1 MDVSLTM
8 WTLTILG
15 LSALIAVDFFIGRKP
30 HDVSIKEAGIWT
42 VVWIVL
48 AALFGLG
55 LLVFGESQASGE
67 FFAGFI
73 TEKSL
78 SVDNLFVFVL
88 IMAKFAVPSHL
99 QQRVLLIGVL
109 IALVLR
115 AIFIAA
121 GAAII
126 ASFSWVFYIFGAF
139 LIYTAWKLI
148 QEARSDEEEEEFEE
162 NRLLKSIEKRF
173 GVADKYHGTKL
184 FIRNNG
190 KRVMTPL
197 MVVMLAIGTT
207 DVLFAL
213 DSIPAIF
220 GLTQDPYIVFTANA
234 FALMG
239 LRQLYFLI
247 GGLLRKLVHLSYGLS
262 VILGFIGVK
271 LVLHALHES
280 GVHVP
285 EISIPFS
292 LAFICGVLIVTTITS
307 LIASKRK
314 AERKRPRPTRS
325 PGRTAS
331 RPGSGRTQGVSRTG
345 TERLPDG
352 DRSVRFSVRDG
363 DPAPRTHPRGPTR
376 RKCCRRTAAKG
387 AAAYE
392 SPDGTRAGNETGER
406 EHATSALP
414 PALAP
419 LRQMR
424 PLVTQRR
431 VLAMPRVDPGLV
443 RKQAEELRLDVV
455 DQAREGLG
463 ILVRVAHPAG
473 EEAVARENVR
483 VAVRVV
489 VDQGDRAGGVPHEM
503 TGGQFD
509 AAHPDRVPVLD
520 GHVRRDGDALG
531 VVPAGVGA
539 GTGRADDVVQRLPVI
554 AVAVGG
560 DDGRDGVVADQP
572 QQRLGLIGRVDQQ
585 LLVGGPTAQQIG
597 VVVHRADR
605 DLGDHQVWE
614 FVHIRSAADL
624 HHSAVCHGVSL

>member
-1 MDVSLTM
+1 M
-8 WTLTILG
+8 WVLTILG
-15 LSALIAVDFFIGRKP
+15 LSALIAVDFLIGRKP

-48 AALFGLG
+48 AGLFGLG

-99 QQRVLLIGVL
+99 QQRVLLVGVL

-148 QEARSDEEEEEFEE
+148 QEARSDEEEDDFEE
-162 NRLLKSIEKRF
+162 NRLLKSVERKF
-173 GVADKYHGTKL
+173 GVADRYYDTKL
-184 FIRNNG
+184 FVRVNG
-190 KRVMTPL
+190 KRVLTPL

-247 GGLLRKLVHLSYGLS
+247 GGLLKKLVHLSYGLS

-280 GVHVP
+280 GVNVP

-292 LAFICGVLIVTTITS
+292 LAVICGVLIITTITS
-307 LIASKRK
+307 LIASRK
-314 AERKRPRPTRS
+314 KERREAAE
-325 PGRTAS
+325 A
-331 RPGSGRTQGVSRTG
+331 
-345 TERLPDG
+345 
-352 DRSVRFSVRDG
+352 
-363 DPAPRTHPRGPTR
+363 
-376 RKCCRRTAAKG
+376 
-387 AAAYE
+387 
-392 SPDGTRAGNETGER
+392 
-406 EHATSALP
+406 
-414 PALAP
+414 
-419 LRQMR
+419 
-424 PLVTQRR
+424 
-431 VLAMPRVDPGLV
+431 
-443 RKQAEELRLDVV
+443 
-455 DQAREGLG
+455 
-463 ILVRVAHPAG
+463 AG
-473 EEAVARENVR
+473 EATVEGEP
-483 VAVRVV
+483 
-489 VDQGDRAGGVPHEM
+489 GD
-503 TGGQFD
+503 
-509 AAHPDRVPVLD
+509 
-520 GHVRRDGDALG
+520 
-531 VVPAGVGA
+531 
-539 GTGRADDVVQRLPVI
+539 
-554 AVAVGG
+554 
-560 DDGRDGVVADQP
+560 
-572 QQRLGLIGRVDQQ
+572 
-585 LLVGGPTAQQIG
+585 TAQKDSID
-597 VVVHRADR
+597 A
-605 DLGDHQVWE
+605 
-614 FVHIRSAADL
+614 
-624 HHSAVCHGVSL
+624 